1 MKNLCTDIN
10 NIEVGDYFY
19 FKGHQKFVSFSDNDE
34 ITGKFC
40 IVTKISDK
48 YVTGKTL
55 STNSYNISINR
66 KNLRIRG
73 GNFCNYI
80 YFIKK
85 EFIKKEN
92 YTEFV
97 KYANEKIMSYRIE
110 QSLKKINE
118 ELSKYSEM
126 DKKIIIGKLNEKFTF
141 NN

>member
-10 NIEVGDYFY
+10 NIELGDYFY
-19 FKGHQKFVSFSDNDE
+19 FKEHQKFVSFSDSDE
-34 ITGKFC
+34 ITGSFC
-40 IVTKISDK
+40 IVTKISDT
-48 YVTGKTL
+48 YITGKLL
-55 STNSYNISINR
+55 SKNSYNVVVNR

-73 GNFCNYI
+73 GNPCNYI
-80 YFIKK
+80 Y
-85 EFIKKEN
+85 FIKKEN

-97 KYANEKIMSYRIE
+97 KYINEKIMSYRIE
-110 QSLKKINE
+110 QSVKKINE